1 MEESMNK
8 IGIITLAGFF
18 ALSASA
24 YAADKTL
31 ISTKTSSP
39 IVLDGMADKAWDAAK
54 KITVT
59 LDELPYEPSNGYTG
73 MTKTDVN
80 IKSLYDDKNVYF
92 LITYKDPTKSLTR
105 FPWVKQDDNSWKK
118 LANKDSTGHDNTYYE
133 DKLAMFWNIN
143 TKGFEAEGC
152 AISCHLDEP
161 GDKSAGRKYTASA
174 DETIDMWHAKFVRSL
189 PMGMF
194 DDQYV
199 DNNTDPK
206 KNKGWGRKGDTGK
219 GGYTNNDS
227 ADKSTPAFMNLNPTE
242 DEKYYIIPSKKVPFV
257 DNFKKGDV
265 VGGIDIAPM
274 MGGRADIL
282 ARNNYENGMWTLE
295 VMRSLKTEGENADTQ
310 DVQFIDLTKG
320 FPFGISVFDNS
331 QINHLF
337 HEDTLEMK
345 FK

>member
-1 MEESMNK
+1 MNK
-8 IGIITLAGFF
+8 IGIITMAGFF

-31 ISTKTSSP
+31 VSTKTSSP
-39 IVLDGMADKAWDAAK
+39 IVLDGMADNAWDAAK

-59 LDELPYEPSNGYTG
+59 LDELPYEPSNGYKG

-80 IKSLYDDKNVYF
+80 IQSLYDDKNVYF

-105 FPWVKQDDNSWKK
+105 FPWVKQDDGSWKK

-133 DKLAMFWNIN
+133 DKFAMFWNIN

-152 AISCHLDEP
+152 AIACHLDEP

-219 GGYTNNDS
+219 GGYKNNDS
-227 ADKSTPAFMNLNPTE
+227 VDKSTPAFMNLNPTE
-242 DEKYYIIPSKKVPFV
+242 DEKHYIIPSKKVPFV

-295 VMRSLKTEGENADTQ
+295 VMRSLKTEGENTDTQ

-345 FK
+345 FQ